1 MSHEREQVGDY
12 RVRESRRARHVRL
25 VVRRDGGLEVVIPA
39 GFDRRRVPGL
49 VARRRGWVEDIRARQ
64 AAERAEWAADRAGP
78 WPCRLVLPAVAETW
92 VIGYGPGP
100 GRCRAT
106 GDGRLEVAADDPD
119 TAHRALDQWLGRR
132 ARPFFQTHLARLADA
147 IGVDYHGLGV
157 RGQRTRWGSCSAR
170 GHISLNRRLL
180 LLPPELV
187 EYVLVHELCHRRHLH
202 HGPAFHA
209 LVAHHLPDAGE
220 REHALRR
227 AGNHIP
233 PWLEA

>member
-1 MSHEREQVGDY
+1 MSHLREHPVDY

-25 VVRRDGGLEVVIPA
+25 VVRRDGELEVVVPS
-39 GFDRRRVPGL
+39 GFDRRRIPGL
-49 VARRRGWVEDIRARQ
+49 VARRRTWVDDIRARR
-64 AAERAEWAADRAGP
+64 AAERAEWPADQTGP
-78 WPCRLVLPAVAETW
+78 WPRRVVLPAVAEEW
-92 VIGYGPGP
+92 WIGYRPGP

-106 GDGRLEVAADDPD
+106 ADGYLEVAADEPD
-119 TAHRALDQWLGRR
+119 AAHRALDQWLGRR
-132 ARPFFQTHLARLADA
+132 ARPFFQEHLARLAA
-147 IGVDYHGLGV
+147 TIGVDYSGLGI

-180 LLPPELV
+180 MLPPDLV

-220 REHALRR
+220 RENALRR
-227 AGNHIP
+227 AGNRLP
-233 PWLEA
+233 PWLEG